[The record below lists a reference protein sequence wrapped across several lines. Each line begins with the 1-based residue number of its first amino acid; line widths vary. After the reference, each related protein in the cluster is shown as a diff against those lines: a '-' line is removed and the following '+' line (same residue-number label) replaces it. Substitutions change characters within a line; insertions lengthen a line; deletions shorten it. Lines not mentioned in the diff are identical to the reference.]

1 MCIINK
7 LKNLI
12 SYCKHY
18 YKQGDVDS
26 DYYNGSENDLENIF
40 LELIYHSNVP
50 INVFNRI
57 DYSARIKFLAEE
69 GLHILNLNNVKT
81 KSFKV
86 TKNDIDSLVTK
97 KITKKPSKKKIK
109 ENIKKAIKNYKKNV
123 KSSVDI

>member
-18 YKQGDVDS
+18 YKQGGVDS

-40 LELIYHSNVP
+40 LELIYHSEVP

-69 GLHILNLNNVKT
+69 GLHILNLKDVKAE
-81 KSFKV
+81 SFKV
-86 TKNDIDSLVTK
+86 TNDDINNIVTK
-97 KITKKPSKKKIK
+97 KLTKKPSKKKVK
-109 ENIKKAIKNYKKNV
+109 QNIKKAVKNYKKNV
-123 KSSVDI
+123 KSSLYL